1 MDKQLKKC
9 PLGIQTFS
17 EVREG
22 DYIYIDKTDMV
33 YRMTQSFAKF
43 RQCGKNWRFHSF
55 QLFLCV

>member
-33 YRMTQSFAKF
+33 YRMTQLFAKF
-43 RQCGKNWRFHSF
+43 RQCGKNWKFHSF
-55 QLFLCV
+55 QVFLCV